1 MVAHW
6 VQIESTSESG
16 YTESMKKFLAI
27 LILIFTFQTPSQSA
41 GIRDFQIE
49 GMSIGDS
56 LLDYYS
62 IESQKEMSQ
71 AYDKKNKFTSVII
84 SDPAFQTYNQ
94 IQVTHTGKKQEILAI
109 EGLNIINQILNLL
122 VVS

>member
-1 MVAHW
+1 
-6 VQIESTSESG
+6 
-16 YTESMKKFLAI
+16 MKKFLAI
-27 LILIFTFQTPSQSA
+27 LVLSLFLITPSQSA

-49 GMSIGDS
+49 GISIGDS

-109 EGLNIINQILNLL
+109 AQIFYEVNNRVDQKLVLINVFLTFCIHQTFLILQE
-122 VVS
+122 